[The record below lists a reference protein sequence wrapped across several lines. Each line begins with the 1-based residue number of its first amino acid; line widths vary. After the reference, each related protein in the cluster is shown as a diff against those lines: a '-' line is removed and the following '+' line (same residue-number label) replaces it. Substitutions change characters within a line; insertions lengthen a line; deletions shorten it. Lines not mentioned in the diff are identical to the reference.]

1 MKESKTLELKENITN
16 TFLKTVSAFAN
27 FGDGT
32 ILFGVNDEGNVVGIE
47 HAEESCLDIEH
58 KINDSIKP
66 KPDFIL
72 SITNENAIELK
83 VFEGKYKPYVY
94 KGKAY
99 RRSGTSSVEV
109 DMIELRRL
117 ALEGSNLFYDQL
129 ACAES
134 NLSFSYLEKKLHHVL
149 DISTL
154 DTDILRSLG
163 FYTKDMKY
171 NNAAALFADRNTFSG
186 VDIVRFGETI
196 NVILERETIGN
207 TSLLKQYDTALDRYR
222 RNYQYEVIEG
232 SLRQKRE
239 LVPED
244 AFREAL
250 ANALVH
256 RDYDVHAHI
265 RIAMFKHKIEISS
278 PGGLPFG
285 VKKEEY
291 LHGTLSV
298 LKNPIIGNL
307 FFRLGLIET
316 LGTGIRRI
324 NEAYREHDI
333 KPTYTILD
341 QSITVELP
349 STTAEYEVTG
359 DESEIIEALQGGAI
373 LSSSEIANRT
383 GFSKSKVVRLMKHL
397 EEKRYVS
404 VSGGGRSTKYSLR

>member
-58 KINDSIKP
+58 TINDSIKP

-171 NNAAALFADRNTFSG
+171 NNAAALFADRNTFPG

-207 TSLLKQYDTALDRYR
+207 TSLLEQYDTALDRYR

-265 RIAMFKHKIEISS
+265 RIAMFKNKIEISS

-307 FFRLGLIET
+307 FFRLGLLET

-373 LSSSEIANRT
+373 LSSSELADRT

-397 EEKRYVS
+397 EGKRYVS

>member
-154 DTDILRSLG
+154 DIDILRSLG

-171 NNAAALFADRNTFSG
+171 NNAAALFADRNTFPG

-207 TSLLKQYDTALDRYR
+207 TSLLEQYDTALDRYR

-265 RIAMFKHKIEISS
+265 RIAMFKHTIEISS

-373 LSSSEIANRT
+373 LSSSEIADRT

>member
-32 ILFGVNDEGNVVGIE
+32 ILFGVNDEGNVVGID

-58 KINDSIKP
+58 TINDSIKP
-66 KPDFIL
+66 KPDFTL
-72 SITNENAIELK
+72 SITNENTIELK

-196 NVILERETIGN
+196 NVILERETISN
-207 TSLLKQYDTALDRYR
+207 TSLLEQYDKALERYR

-239 LVPED
+239 LVPEA
-244 AFREAL
+244 AFREAI

-265 RIAMFKHKIEISS
+265 RIAMFKNKIEISS

-333 KPTYTILD
+333 KPMYTILD

-373 LSSSEIANRT
+373 LSSSEIADRT
-383 GFSKSKVVRLMKHL
+383 GFSKGKVVRLMKHL
-397 EEKRYVS
+397 GKKRYVS

>member
-58 KINDSIKP
+58 TINDSIKP
-66 KPDFIL
+66 KPDFTL

-196 NVILERETIGN
+196 NVILERETISN
-207 TSLLKQYDTALDRYR
+207 TSLLEQYDKALERYR

-265 RIAMFKHKIEISS
+265 RIAMFKNKIEISS

-333 KPTYTILD
+333 KPMYTILD

>member
-58 KINDSIKP
+58 KIHDSIKP
-66 KPDFIL
+66 KPDFTL

-99 RRSGTSSVEV
+99 RRSGTTSVEV

-171 NNAAALFADRNTFSG
+171 NNAAALFADRNTFPG

-196 NVILERETIGN
+196 NVILERETISN
-207 TSLLKQYDTALDRYR
+207 TSLLEQYDKALERYR

-265 RIAMFKHKIEISS
+265 RIAMFKNKIEISS

-333 KPTYTILD
+333 KPMYTILE

-373 LSSSEIANRT
+373 LSSSEIADRT

>member
-171 NNAAALFADRNTFSG
+171 NNAAALFADRNTFPG

-207 TSLLKQYDTALDRYR
+207 TSLLEQYDTALDRYR

-307 FFRLGLIET
+307 FFRLGLLET

-373 LSSSEIANRT
+373 LSSSELADRT

-397 EEKRYVS
+397 EAKRYVS

>member
-66 KPDFIL
+66 KPDFTL

-196 NVILERETIGN
+196 NVILERETISN
-207 TSLLKQYDTALDRYR
+207 TSLLEQYDKALERYR

-373 LSSSEIANRT
+373 LSSSEIADRT

>member
-1 MKESKTLELKENITN
+1 M
-16 TFLKTVSAFAN
+16 
-27 FGDGT
+27 
-32 ILFGVNDEGNVVGIE
+32 
-47 HAEESCLDIEH
+47 DIEH

-154 DTDILRSLG
+154 DIDILRSLG

-171 NNAAALFADRNTFSG
+171 NNAAALFADRNTFPG

-196 NVILERETIGN
+196 NVILERETISN
-207 TSLLKQYDTALDRYR
+207 TSLLEQYDTALDRYR

-349 STTAEYEVTG
+349 STTAEYEVSG

-373 LSSSEIANRT
+373 LSSSEIADRT

>member
-171 NNAAALFADRNTFSG
+171 NNAAALFADRNTFPG

-207 TSLLKQYDTALDRYR
+207 TSLLEQYDTALDRYR

-265 RIAMFKHKIEISS
+265 RIAMFKHTIEISS

-298 LKNPIIGNL
+298 LKHPIIGNL
-307 FFRLGLIET
+307 FFRLGLLET

-341 QSITVELP
+341 QNITVELP

-373 LSSSEIANRT
+373 LSSSEIADRT